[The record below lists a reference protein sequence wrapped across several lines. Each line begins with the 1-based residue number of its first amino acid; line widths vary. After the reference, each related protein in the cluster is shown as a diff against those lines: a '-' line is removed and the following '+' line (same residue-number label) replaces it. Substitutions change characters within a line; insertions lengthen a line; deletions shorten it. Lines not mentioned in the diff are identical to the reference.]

1 MAKLTKVFGAI
12 FCVLGT
18 IYLIVS
24 VFLYMNTSAFL
35 NYNEV
40 KQMTFIHSKTLFFF
54 FVSILL
60 LAAGI
65 IFAKDRVIDNKKH

>member
-1 MAKLTKVFGAI
+1 
-12 FCVLGT
+12 
-18 IYLIVS
+18 
-24 VFLYMNTSAFL
+24 MNTSAFL

-40 KQMTFIHSKTLFFF
+40 KQMTFIHSKTPFFF

-65 IFAKDRVIDNKKH
+65 VFAKDRVIDNKKH